1 MKENMKKRGFVALFL
16 VICISLI
23 FVSCSAESTSGKGSL
38 TSLTV
43 ENPGVLAYKEDKR
56 VALVDHTYTV
66 NNYKVYANYSTGYRE
81 DVTQVAKITTNDSFV
96 EIGNDKSIKFKQ
108 KGEGNSYSLTVQYGT
123 ITLPVTAWA
132 YVPGEPIDG
141 LRNVR
146 TTFYKGELL
155 SSFAGIS
162 EIEENG
168 NYYSSSILPSSAN
181 VLFLAKTSEGGVE
194 LYSVNP
200 NSTYAFTGNEQLMY
214 YVTVASDGTL
224 SSVTF
229 IDGFEVVD
237 YTADEIEK
245 LQLGLLK
252 KYPVIGENILSS
264 DELIKKYLPG
274 QKSRVTLKNK
284 ASFTRLLV
292 NDDGTISD
300 SSFAIEC
307 KVTNA
312 KGEEKTSGTFELS
325 DTLTVTVKF
334 GSVVL
339 CERKYSVARNDYSK
353 EI

>member
-1 MKENMKKRGFVALFL
+1 MKRRGFVSLFL
-16 VICISLI
+16 IICLSLI
-23 FVSCSAESTSGKGSL
+23 FVSCSAESNSGKGNL
-38 TSLTV
+38 TSLTF
-43 ENPGVLAYKEDKR
+43 EAPGVLAYKEDKR
-56 VALVDHTYTV
+56 AALVDYTYTV

-81 DVTQVAKITTNDSFV
+81 DVTQVAKITTSDKKV
-96 EIGNDKSIKFKQ
+96 VIGNDKSIKFMQ
-108 KGEGNSYSLTVQYGT
+108 KDGNDYSLTVQYGT

-162 EIEENG
+162 EIDENG
-168 NYYSSSILPSSAN
+168 SYYSSSILPSSSN
-181 VLFLAKTSEGGVE
+181 ILFFAKTSEGGEGGVE

-214 YVTVASDGTL
+214 YVTLASDGTL
-224 SSVTF
+224 SSVTH
-229 IDGFEVVD
+229 IEGFEVVD

-252 KYPVIGENILSS
+252 KYPVVGESILSS
-264 DELIKKYLPG
+264 DKLIKKYLPE
-274 QKSRVTLKNK
+274 QKVRVTLKNK

-300 SSFAIEC
+300 SSFTIEC
-307 KVTNA
+307 KVKKAN
-312 KGEEKTSGTFELS
+312 GEEKTSGTFELT
-325 DTLTVTVKF
+325 DTLTVTVKLADK
-334 GSVVL
+334 VL
-339 CERKYSVARNDYSK
+339 CERKYSVARKDYSK
-353 EI
+353 